1 MGILRNVWIFAGE
14 DVTNNSDTQQPAPLW
29 PPGQGDANTP
39 VTRTDVWSSDG
50 TDCASERLDSEE
62 AGAPIGETARGE
74 RGDER
79 DGLGLVVKQG
89 WKKI

>member
-1 MGILRNVWIFAGE
+1 M
-14 DVTNNSDTQQPAPLW
+14 
-29 PPGQGDANTP
+29 
-39 VTRTDVWSSDG
+39 TRTDVWSSDG